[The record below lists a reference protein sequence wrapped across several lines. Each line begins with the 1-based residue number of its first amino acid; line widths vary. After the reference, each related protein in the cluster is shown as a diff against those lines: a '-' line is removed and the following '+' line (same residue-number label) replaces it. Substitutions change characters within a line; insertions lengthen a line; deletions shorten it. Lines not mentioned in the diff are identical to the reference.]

1 MSETSNPYIA
11 ARHEWDERYG
21 SFVSQM
27 RIWRG
32 CAFVCA
38 LTAMLSV
45 GGLLWMTRQSRVV
58 PFVIALDGDRPVP
71 IGRAQ
76 QVTSLDKR
84 VIKATIL
91 NWLQDFRSV
100 TSDLV
105 AQRRAIDRVYVHV
118 NQGSQA
124 QAVISEW
131 YRSASPLKR
140 AQSETV
146 SIEVN
151 VALPISDQSFKVEW
165 TEITRDLFGAVKT
178 KQRWAGSFVTAQQ
191 LPAED
196 DEALERLNPLGIYVT
211 QADWTKVL

>member
-1 MSETSNPYIA
+1 MSDTSNPYIA

-71 IGRAQ
+71 LGSAQ

-84 VIKATIL
+84 IIKSTVL
-91 NWLQDFRSV
+91 NWLNGFRSV
-100 TSDLV
+100 TSDLQ
-105 AQRRAIDRVYVHV
+105 AQRHIIDQVYAFTDK
-118 NQGSQA
+118 GSQA
-124 QAVISEW
+124 QSVISEY
-131 YRSASPLKR
+131 YRSANPLKR

-146 SIEVN
+146 SIDIN
-151 VALPISDQSFKVEW
+151 VALPISDRSFKVEW

-191 LPAED
+191 LPDED